1 MEETHRRN
9 EASMRRKQ
17 ANLSP
22 NSPTPGTDTPP
33 SPAASGAMDDLLAK
47 LRAAKPEARDQRD
60 RRRRARLKDRY
71 QTRVASGQ
79 KMQDMASLVRS
90 PDNIE
95 ASLLSPTSE
104 VSSEAIDEVT
114 DDHVAP
120 ENLND
125 EDVADRAAS
134 LLEGLRG
141 ETGAEEGEDG
151 EKIPLPREESIRIRR
166 RRENAQD
173 ERAARRRRRQQAT
186 SATDTTLGH
195 PRIAE
200 EAENENNSEQ
210 LDDFEK
216 RESSS
221 SGDKAGDGEERE
233 GVKPTTPVTIVHPP
247 SPSGESKTRLATPP
261 GNE

>member
-17 ANLSP
+17 AALSP
-22 NSPTPGTDTPP
+22 SSSTPGIDTPP

-79 KMQDMASLVRS
+79 KMHDMASLVKS

-104 VSSEAIDEVT
+104 VSSDAISDVA
-114 DDHVAP
+114 DGDVAP
-120 ENLND
+120 ENLKD

-134 LLEGLRG
+134 MLEGLKG
-141 ETGAEEGEDG
+141 EVGTEEDEDE
-151 EKIPLPREESIRIRR
+151 EKISLPREDSIRMRR
-166 RRENAQD
+166 RRESAQD
-173 ERAARRRRRQQAT
+173 ERAARRRRRQQAL
-186 SATDTTLGH
+186 SATESTLGQH
-195 PRIAE
+195 PIAE
-200 EAENENNSEQ
+200 EAENENNGEQ
-210 LDDFEK
+210 RDGFEK
-216 RESSS
+216 RQSTS
-221 SGDKAGDGEERE
+221 DDEE
-233 GVKPTTPVTIVHPP
+233 GNWGMKPTAPVTIVHPP
-247 SPSGESKTRLATPP
+247 SPESGSKTGLATPP
-261 GNE
+261 DDE

>member
-1 MEETHRRN
+1 
-9 EASMRRKQ
+9 MRRKQ

-22 NSPTPGTDTPP
+22 NTSTPGTDTPP

-79 KMQDMASLVRS
+79 KIQDMASLVKS

-104 VSSEAIDEVT
+104 FSSDAIDEAA
-114 DDHVAP
+114 DSDMAP
-120 ENLND
+120 ENLKD
-125 EDVADRAAS
+125 EDIADRAAS

-141 ETGAEEGEDG
+141 ETGTEEDEND
-151 EKIPLPREESIRIRR
+151 EKIALPREDSIRVRR
-166 RRENAQD
+166 RRESAQD
-173 ERAARRRRRQQAT
+173 ERAARRRRRQQAS
-186 SATDTTLGH
+186 SATETTLGRT
-195 PRIAE
+195 PIAE
-200 EAENENNSEQ
+200 EVENENDSEQ
-210 LDDFEK
+210 PDDSEK
-216 RESSS
+216 RQSSS
-221 SGDKAGDGEERE
+221 SGEKPGDEEE
-233 GVKPTTPVTIVHPP
+233 GWGIKPTTPVTVVHPP
-247 SPSGESKTRLATPP
+247 SP